1 MAKKYFYSEKFN
13 CIYSG
18 NMQEGDRLATPEEVS
33 YYEKF
38 SSTLKRDII
47 SKLEENEKKYQEA
60 LKKPLFVNGFY
71 VFAEWITTFSNTYTL
86 AKKYEQEQKSASA
99 NIIVLNS
106 EGKMETIEITSLEEF
121 EPFYNA
127 VSDEWARII
136 DIRNKNMVD
145 IQNSEEPQTIEIEY

>member
-18 NMQEGDRLATPEEVS
+18 IMQEGDRLATPDEIM
-33 YYEKF
+33 YYETY
-38 SSTLKRDII
+38 SSTLKRDIA

-60 LKKPLFVNGFY
+60 LKKPLLVKGYY
-71 VFAEWITTFSNTYTL
+71 VIAEWITTFSNTYTL
-86 AKKYEQEQKSASA
+86 AKKYEQEQKYVTA
-99 NIIVLNS
+99 NIIVFNL